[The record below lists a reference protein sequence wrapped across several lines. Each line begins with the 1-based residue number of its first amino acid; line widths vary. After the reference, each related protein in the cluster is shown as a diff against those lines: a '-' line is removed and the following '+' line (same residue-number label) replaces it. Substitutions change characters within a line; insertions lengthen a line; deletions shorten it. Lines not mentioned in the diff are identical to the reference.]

1 MRREPVEGPH
11 AAAWNG
17 GTLMRNLAITGSIAV
32 AGVITAGVGRFMP
45 CGEEDVD
52 QFDVDAVV
60 VP

>member
-1 MRREPVEGPH
+1 
-11 AAAWNG
+11 
-17 GTLMRNLAITGSIAV
+17 MRNLAITGSIAV